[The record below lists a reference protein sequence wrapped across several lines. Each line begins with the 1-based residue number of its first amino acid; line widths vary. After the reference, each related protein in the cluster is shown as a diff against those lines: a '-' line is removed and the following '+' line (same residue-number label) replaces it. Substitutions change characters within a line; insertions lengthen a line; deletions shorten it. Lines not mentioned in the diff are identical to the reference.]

1 MAENDHTLIYGS
13 GKVGLM
19 GLLADTVLKNNGE
32 VIGVVLEFLMGRELS
47 HPNLTELHIITTMS
61 KRKSKMV
68 DFGHSCIALLGGLG
82 TLEGITGVIS
92 SSVGQ
97 NDGPCMF
104 YNVNNFYQ
112 PMENMYNDMVD
123 SVF

>member
-1 MAENDHTLIYGS
+1 MYGS

-68 DFGHSCIALLGGLG
+68 DFGHACIALLGGLG

-123 SVF
+123 NVF